1 MFGVKAS
8 FGQLGLGSSPA
19 SDSGVDAHPR
29 GHPQGP
35 MLLSPFHSML
45 SKLQALQ
52 AGGCPGGTDTAV
64 SQPGTFLNKGHQG
77 WEAPEDPGCQ
87 EWLSPNVIC
96 SPEAY
101 VSVSRR

>member
-29 GHPQGP
+29 GHPQGL

-52 AGGCPGGTDTAV
+52 AEVVQEEQTLP
-64 SQPGTFLNKGHQG
+64 FLS
-77 WEAPEDPGCQ
+77 
-87 EWLSPNVIC
+87 L
-96 SPEAY
+96 
-101 VSVSRR
+101 